1 MKCPVCHSRIPDDAS
16 YCPNCRTRLN
26 NASAGGQFEELES
39 EETVLMGNKSASR
52 HSKKGAAPRR
62 NGSAGFDFSVM
73 DHSYL
78 SHDKLTRE
86 EVENMDKIHKKK
98 IGEFENARVPV
109 HVSRFVPT
117 GMMPDAE
124 YGNVLQRRQQQQQ
137 NASVSYSQADNS
149 AAAQPAYSSD
159 SQRQAQPSYKDRAK
173 IADGDTG
180 SPSGG
185 KPKKKKGLII
195 GIVCAVVVAAL
206 AIGAMSFI
214 NQPEKKEKKA
224 TTTTRWTTVEELHE
238 FDEPGGKPV
247 EGQAIPAGTDLT
259 ITEIKE
265 KDEVTWIHEA
275 GGAWLKAEE
284 KNSQGT
290 QTYYAWQY
298 EDGMNKTYKVMSNEI
313 KLYAYPIDETDSTVA
328 DTTADEG
335 NVTKNSEVIPMSIG
349 DTLTIT
355 GQTDP
360 RYGVQW
366 GIISPEDAKGNL
378 EMKWVLL
385 DDNLKELTELSE
397 AGNES
402 EESFSSSDISASI
415 SESNSSEGSTDEPS
429 EFQPQANFV
438 DLSDEEFTETYVVI
452 KERGINLYAFP
463 DPFSEQIGHVE
474 PGTTLTTKVPELENG
489 DGTQW
494 IQTENGWAIFSE
506 NGTPYF
512 EPVNTGGEG

>member
-62 NGSAGFDFSVM
+62 NGSSGFDFSVM

-98 IGEFENARVPV
+98 IGEFENTRVPV

-206 AIGAMSFI
+206 AIGAKCI
-214 NQPEKKEKKA
+214 GKLLEEKA
-224 TTTTRWTTVEELHE
+224 TTTQWTTVEELHE

-259 ITEIKE
+259 ITERKD

-290 QTYYAWQY
+290 QTYYALQY

-335 NVTKNSEVIPMSIG
+335 NVTKNSEVKPMSIG

-378 EMKWVLL
+378 KMKWVLL
-385 DDNLKELTELSE
+385 DDNLKELPESSE
-397 AGNES
+397 VGSES
-402 EESFSSSDISASI
+402 EQSDSSSTQSSDSSENSFPSTSTSS
-415 SESNSSEGSTDEPS
+415 SESDYAQHQGDFNNSSRP
-429 EFQPQANFV
+429 
-438 DLSDEEFTETYVVI
+438 EFTESFKVI
-452 KERGINLYAFP
+452 EENGINLYESA
-463 DPFSEQIGHVE
+463 DVTSGVRGQAQKGD
-474 PGTTLTTKVPELENG
+474 TLKSKPVDFRYF
-489 DGTQW
+489 DGIRQW
-494 IQTENGWAIFSE
+494 IETESGWAICSE
-506 NGTPYF
+506 NDMSYF
-512 EPVNTGGEG
+512 EQVILEE